1 MNYVSDFVF
10 FVLKDGNKRKRN
22 IYVWWLL
29 VLLLTKKQK
38 KVVVVREYGDVFDPN
53 GKYVRYVLSKNSIRT
68 DYRNS

>member
-1 MNYVSDFVF
+1 MEISA
-10 FVLKDGNKRKRN
+10 KE
-22 IYVWWLL
+22 IYMFDDYWCYYWR
-29 VLLLTKKQK
+29 KKQK